1 MPSENLYISDQLCA
15 VIITLNDRIDS
26 TEFFTNGDSILQVGQ
41 IALNSEKQVLAHR
54 HLPVSRQITGTNEVL
69 VVLKGKMKMH
79 LFGNGNDIEITKE
92 IFESQAVLLV
102 SGGHSFEADEDCKI
116 LEIKNGPFFAH
127 GDKEYLS

>member
-1 MPSENLYISDQLCA
+1 MPSENLYINDQLCA
-15 VIITLNDRIDS
+15 VIITLNDRIKS
-26 TEFFTNGDSILQVGQ
+26 TEFFTKGDSILQVGQ
-41 IALNSEKQVLAHR
+41 IALNSEKKVLAHR
-54 HLPVSRQITGTNEVL
+54 HLPISRQITGTNEVL

-79 LFGNGNDIEITKE
+79 LFGDGSVIEVTRE

-102 SGGHSFEADEDCKI
+102 SGGHSFEAEEDCKT